1 MADAH
6 LSAAVAGSGPSGY
19 FAAKGAEDHR
29 FDVIV
34 VGAGL
39 AGSTAA
45 LVAAQAGRRVLLLDA
60 GADPTTSSNTAVS
73 GGRMHVAHAELL
85 ADADDIR
92 QRILDRAHGE
102 IQPELVE
109 SIATACGPAGRWLL
123 DQGVEL
129 SGAAGGVGSILT
141 PERPLTHGEEAW
153 HERGPHLTL
162 RRLQSRASDLGAIIL
177 AATRAEEL
185 IFGDGG
191 AIEGVVTDGQ
201 DRYFARNVVLADGGF
216 HGDADLVKRYLSPRP
231 ERLFMRGVPTSSGS
245 ALRMAQSAGARLVN
259 MDRLY
264 GHFVHADAFENDEL
278 WPYPV
283 LDTALNLGGIIVR
296 PDGER
301 FVDESLGG
309 PNAVNYVARLE
320 DPLTSWVVIDEARWD
335 DLTGQDLLGMEHFKT
350 AFERRNARIERAPD
364 AATLATQIGVD
375 PDGLTTTI
383 EAYSDA
389 ADDGTAGEL
398 PVPRTAEIRS
408 LRGPL
413 VALPLAVGL
422 SYTMGGPVTDRDGRV
437 VGEHGP
443 IAGLFAAGGAA
454 ASASGGYYGGLA
466 TALTMGW
473 RAGQA
478 IAGNNV

>member
-1 MADAH
+1 M
-6 LSAAVAGSGPSGY
+6 SVPVAGSRPLGY
-19 FAAKGAEDHR
+19 FAPEGAEDHH

-45 LVAAQAGRRVLLLDA
+45 LVGAQAGRRVLLLDA
-60 GADPTTSSNTAVS
+60 GADPTMSSNTAMS

-85 ADADDIR
+85 ADAEDIR
-92 QRILDRAHGE
+92 QKILGRAHGE

-129 SGAAGGVGSILT
+129 GGAPGGVGSILT
-141 PERPLTHGEEAW
+141 PERPLTHGEQAW

-162 RRLQSRASDLGAIIL
+162 RRLQSRASVLGAAIL
-177 AATRAEEL
+177 AGTRAEEL
-185 IFGDGG
+185 VFGDGG
-191 AIEGVVTDGQ
+191 VIEGVVTEGG
-201 DRYFARNVVLADGGF
+201 DRYFAPNVVLADGGF
-216 HGDADLVKRYLSPRP
+216 HGAADLVKRYLCRRP
-231 ERLFMRGVPTSSGS
+231 ERLFMRGVPRSSGS
-245 ALRMAQSAGARLVN
+245 ALRMAQSAGAHLVN

-264 GHFVHADAFENDEL
+264 GHFVHAEAFENEEL

-283 LDTALNLGGIIVR
+283 LDTSLTLGGIIVR

-309 PNAVNYVARLE
+309 PHAVNYVARLE
-320 DPLTSWVVIDEARWD
+320 DPLSSWVVIDQARWD
-335 DLTGQDLLGMEHFKT
+335 DLTGQDLSGMEPFKIG
-350 AFERRNARIERAPD
+350 FERRNARIERALD
-364 AATLATQIGVD
+364 AATLAAQMGVD
-375 PDGLTTTI
+375 PDGLAATI
-383 EAYSDA
+383 EAYSGA
-389 ADDGTAGEL
+389 AENGTAGEL
-398 PVPRTAEIRS
+398 PVPRTGKIRS

-422 SYTMGGPVTDRDGRV
+422 SYTLGGPVTDRDARV
-437 VGEHGP
+437 VGQHGP

-454 ASASGGYYGGLA
+454 ASVSGGYYGGLA

-478 IAGNNV
+478 IAGNDA

>member
-1 MADAH
+1 
-6 LSAAVAGSGPSGY
+6 
-19 FAAKGAEDHR
+19 
-29 FDVIV
+29 
-34 VGAGL
+34 
-39 AGSTAA
+39 
-45 LVAAQAGRRVLLLDA
+45 VLLLDA

-102 IQPELVE
+102 IQSELVE

-129 SGAAGGVGSILT
+129 SGAAGGVGSVLT
-141 PERPLTHGEEAW
+141 PERALTHCEEAW

-162 RRLQSRASDLGAIIL
+162 RRLQSRAADLGAIIL
-177 AATRAEEL
+177 ANTRAEEL
-185 IFGDGG
+185 IFGHGG
-191 AIEGVVTDGQ
+191 TIEGVVTD
-201 DRYFARNVVLADGGF
+201 D
-216 HGDADLVKRYLSPRP
+216 HLVKRYLSPRP
-231 ERLFMRGVPTSSGS
+231 ERLFMRVVPTSSGS

-264 GHFVHADAFENDEL
+264 GHFVHAEAFDNDEL

-283 LDTALNLGGIIVR
+283 LDTALSLGGIIVR

-335 DLTGQDLLGMEHFKT
+335 DVTGQDLLGLEPFKI
-350 AFERRNARIERAPD
+350 AFERRNARIERALD
-364 AATLATQIGVD
+364 AATLAAQIGVD
-375 PDGLTTTI
+375 PDGLTATI

-389 ADDGTAGEL
+389 AENGTTGEL

-478 IAGNNV
+478 IAGNDV